1 MEDQKQ
7 LTETELGLI
16 QLIKQDAMD
25 VVSILGQLNY
35 QKTVVEL
42 QIAEQTEK
50 IVDIRTREDRFF
62 SDLKDEY
69 GDVSININTGEIF

>member
-62 SDLKDEY
+62 SDLKDKY